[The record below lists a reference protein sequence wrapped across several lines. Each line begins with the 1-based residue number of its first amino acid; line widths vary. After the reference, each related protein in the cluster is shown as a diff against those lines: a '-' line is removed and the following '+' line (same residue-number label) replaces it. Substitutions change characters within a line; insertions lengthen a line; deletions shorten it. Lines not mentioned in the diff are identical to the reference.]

1 MSTSRATVVFGRAF
15 RYTPIRT
22 GSDLR
27 SQVALQKIS
36 HLLQIPLLLFHM
48 GRVPAIL
55 EDHYICAGNTPD
67 RLHWLVRAKAGQY
80 NPQA

>member
-27 SQVALQKIS
+27 SQGALQKIS
-36 HLLQIPLLLFHM
+36 HLLQIPILLFHM
-48 GRVPAIL
+48 GGVPAIL
-55 EDHYICAGNTPD
+55 EIFVLGTHPTDYILLSPWDC
-67 RLHWLVRAKAGQY
+67 
-80 NPQA
+80 